1 MKEQLKKCIRKLNSL
16 SEKAQELLDLVY
28 KFDNDLKEISPNT
41 WARIEEINDE
51 IDPETFL
58 DEFYIEDFNDE
69 DEDDDEE

>member
-41 WARIEEINDE
+41 WKRIDEINDE
-51 IDPETFL
+51 IDPEVFL
-58 DEFYIEDFNDE
+58 GEFYIEDFDDE
-69 DEDDDEE
+69 DEDEDE